1 MAVQDEIPKSRLTL
15 TYRTEINGE
24 PETVNLPLRLL
35 VAGDFSLGTS
45 KDRKV
50 DLEARDMRSVTG
62 NLSGL
67 MKDMKMSLD
76 YTVDNKIDPDK
87 AAEVDV
93 HLPIESMKSFSPDEI
108 VKHIPKLKALML
120 LKKLLLEAESN
131 VSNKKAFQK
140 LLADLYSNEAAFKK
154 VLEQLKAYEG
164 LRVPAPK

>member
-1 MAVQDEIPKSRLTL
+1 MPVQDEIPKSRLTL
-15 TYRTEINGE
+15 TYRTEIQGQ

-35 VAGDFSLGTS
+35 VMGDFSLGTS

-50 DLEARDMRSVTG
+50 DLEARDIRSVTG

-76 YTVDNKIDPDK
+76 FTVDNKVDPSKSADL
-87 AAEVDV
+87 DV
-93 HLPIESMKSFSPDEI
+93 HLPVESMKSFSPDEI
-108 VKHIPKLKALML
+108 VKQVPKLKALML

-140 LLADLYSNEAAFKK
+140 LLADLYGNEAAFNK
-154 VLEQLKAYEG
+154 VLEQLKGFEG
-164 LRVPAPK
+164 LRLPQAK